1 METKKKKTHNNQEN
15 NDLSITQ
22 NFKILILNVFV

>member
-22 NFKILILNVFV
+22 NLKILILNVFV

>member
-1 METKKKKTHNNQEN
+1 METKKKKIHNNQEN

-22 NFKILILNVFV
+22 NLKILILNVFV